1 MTFAFIDAEKAQWP
15 VGVQCD
21 VLGVSRS
28 GYYAWKGRP
37 TAPRVAEDAALL
49 VEIKAAHEAGRG
61 NYGSPR
67 VHRELRAK
75 GRRVGKKRV
84 ERLMRRAGIA
94 GRKKRRFRRT
104 TDSNHTHPI
113 APNVLDRKFD
123 VELPNAA
130 WVTDVTYVWTHEG
143 WLYLAAIL
151 DLFSRRVVGWAAS
164 ANNDRALAM
173 SALDRAVAARTPAPG
188 LVHHSD
194 RGSVYASID
203 YGDALAR
210 LEAVKSMSRKGNCWD
225 NAVGESFFATI
236 KGEMIDHE
244 DYPTRRAAIAA
255 IADYID
261 GFYNPCRRHSTI
273 GYVSPI
279 EFELRNMSE
288 KIEKMAA

>member
-1 MTFAFIDAEKAQWP
+1 MKFAFIDAGKAQWP
-15 VGVQCD
+15 VEVQCE

-37 TAPRVAEDAALL
+37 EAPRATEDAEL
-49 VEIKAAHEAGRG
+49 VAEIKAAHKVGRG

-75 GRRVGKKRV
+75 GRRVGRKRV
-84 ERLMRRAGIA
+84 ERLMRREGIV
-94 GRKKRRFRRT
+94 GRRKKRFRKT
-104 TDSNHTHPI
+104 TDSNHSHPI
-113 APNVLDRKFD
+113 APNVLERNFD

-151 DLFSRRVVGWAAS
+151 DLFSRRVVGWAVS
-164 ANNDRALAM
+164 ANNDRALAIR
-173 SALDRAVAARTPAPG
+173 ALDRAVAEREPAPG

-194 RGSVYASID
+194 RGSVYASGD
-203 YGDALAR
+203 YGKALAKHG
-210 LEAVKSMSRKGNCWD
+210 AVKSMSRKGDCWD

-244 DYPTRRAAIAA
+244 DFKTRAAAVAA

-261 GFYNPCRRHSTI
+261 AFYNPCRRHSSI
-273 GYVSPI
+273 GYLSPI
-279 EFELRNMSE
+279 EFEMKFMSE
-288 KIEKMAA
+288 KIKKMAA

>member
-1 MTFAFIDAEKAQWP
+1 MKFAFIDAEKAVWP
-15 VGVQCD
+15 IEVQCD
-21 VLGVSRS
+21 VFGVSRS
-28 GYYAWKGRP
+28 GYYAWKARP
-37 TAPRVAEDAALL
+37 DAPRVKEDAELV
-49 VEIKAAHEAGRG
+49 VEIKAASKAGRG

-84 ERLMRRAGIA
+84 ERLMRQEGIIA
-94 GRKKRRFRRT
+94 RKKRRFRRT
-104 TDSNHTHPI
+104 TDSNHPHPI
-113 APNVLDRKFD
+113 APNVLERNFH
-123 VELPNAA
+123 VELPNTA

-164 ANNDRALAM
+164 ANNDRALAF
-173 SALDRAVAARTPAPG
+173 SALDRAIATRQPEPG

-203 YGDALAR
+203 YGDALSTIG
-210 LEAVKSMSRKGNCWD
+210 AVKSMSRKGDCWD
-225 NAVGESFFATI
+225 NAVAESFFATI

-244 DYPTRRAAIAA
+244 DYATRTAAINA

-261 GFYNPCRRHSTI
+261 AFYNPRRRHSAI
-273 GYVSPI
+273 GYLSPI
-279 EFELRNMSE
+279 EFELKFMNE
-288 KIEKMAA
+288 ATTNQAA